1 VRIPASITHCYEGS
15 GRIQSGLAEMI
26 PLEIGN
32 LAVSHPPDWGLALG
46 VSTAGFA
53 ASTFTD
59 TLDARSHVR
68 KFAYATLSEWD
79 VTRRQGRDEIL
90 AVAWELAANAI
101 QHALRTTT
109 HHTRGTAWLGL
120 VRKDGAVVCA
130 VTDPSPSLP
139 QRQPYRLLDETGR
152 GLLLVTRLSTA
163 WGWSVGPADT
173 KTVWARV
180 PTRPW

>member
-1 VRIPASITHCYEGS
+1 
-15 GRIQSGLAEMI
+15 MI

-46 VSTAGFA
+46 VSTARFA

-59 TLDARSHVR
+59 TFDARTHVR
-68 KFAYATLSEWD
+68 KFTDATLAEWD
-79 VTRRQGRDEIL
+79 VSRHQGREDVL

-101 QHALRTTT
+101 QHSLRPPAR
-109 HHTRGTAWLGL
+109 HRRGEAWLGL
-120 VRKDGAVVCA
+120 ARKDGAVVCA

-139 QRQPYRLLDETGR
+139 QRRPHKLLDESGR
-152 GLLLVTRLSTA
+152 GLLVVTRLSTA
-163 WGWSVGPADT
+163 WGWSLSPSGT

-180 PTRPW
+180 PAPTW

>member
-1 VRIPASITHCYEGS
+1 
-15 GRIQSGLAEMI
+15 MI

-46 VSTAGFA
+46 VSTARFA

-59 TLDARSHVR
+59 TLDARTHVR
-68 KFAYATLSEWD
+68 KFTYATLSEWD
-79 VTRRQGRDEIL
+79 VTGRQGRDEIL

-101 QHALRTTT
+101 QHALRTSTR
-109 HHTRGTAWLGL
+109 HTRGRAWLGL

-139 QRQPYRLLDETGR
+139 QRQPPKLLDETGR

-163 WGWSVGPADT
+163 WGWSLSPAGT

-180 PTRPW
+180 PTPPW